1 MGAMLQ
7 RFLIMIA
14 LLVSTG
20 AFAADTVPSERNRYY
35 VPEVPSNIGQVD
47 FYLMTVGVGEEVAN
61 RFGHTGIR
69 VVDPA
74 SKTDLVYNWGKF
86 YFDQSGFLW
95 KFYRGSLT
103 YSMGIRTFQADVMRH
118 MTDERRLVMDK
129 LNLTTNQKR
138 RLFEKIAWNSLPENR
153 DFEYQYWFK
162 NCATI
167 PRDYLD
173 EVLEG
178 QVRAKFFAAKIEPV
192 YRDYVRGNLARTP
205 FVAPLLDVM
214 MNGNIDRPITAW
226 DEMFLPTYLREQL
239 LQMPTIDDEGN
250 PVPGTHLLT
259 ETKVI
264 LDYAEP
270 FERPFNDYA
279 ALMAPTALGLLGGLV
294 MYARKRQKAFYRF
307 LGGATLYWGL
317 FAGIIGV
324 TLALNWLFSGHPDG
338 WHNANL
344 LLFWPL
350 DLALI
355 PLGFRLLRTGTSTRD
370 RWPVPNSARLYL
382 ALHFAGFVVW
392 VALAGLGV
400 IQQNVWLVALWFGLP
415 AVALFGMVAGFGF
428 IPYEGTAKA
437 TPPPATARV
446 RKLRTAR

>member
-1 MGAMLQ
+1 MFQ
-7 RFLIMIA
+7 RFLIVVCA
-14 LLVSTG
+14 LVSTG
-20 AFAADTVPSERNRYY
+20 AFAAATVPADRARYY
-35 VPEVPSNIGQVD
+35 VPEVPADIGQVD

-178 QVRAKFFAAKIEPV
+178 QVRAKFYTAKIEPV

-226 DEMFLPTYLREQL
+226 DEMFLPHYLREQL
-239 LQMPTIDDEGN
+239 AQMPTIDDEGN
-250 PVPGTHLLT
+250 PVPGTHLLSD
-259 ETKVI
+259 TKVL
-264 LDYAEP
+264 LDHAEP

-279 ALMAPTALGLLGGLV
+279 ALMAPTALGLLGALV
-294 MYARKRQKAFYRF
+294 MYSRKRQKAFYRC
-307 LGGATLYWGL
+307 LGVATAYWGL
-317 FAGIIGV
+317 FAGILGV
-324 TLALNWLFSGHPDG
+324 ALATNWLFSGHPDG

-350 DLALI
+350 DLVLI
-355 PLGFRLLRTGTSTRD
+355 PLGLKFFRTGTSARD
-370 RWPVPNSARLYL
+370 RWPVLNAARFYCF
-382 ALHFAGFVVW
+382 LHFVAFAAWVLFAGIGVVS
-392 VALAGLGV
+392 
-400 IQQNVWLVALWFGLP
+400 QNVWLVALWFGVP
-415 AVALFGMVAGFGF
+415 ALGLLGMIAGFGF
-428 IPYEGTAKA
+428 IPYEEAVKA
-437 TPPPATARV
+437 SPPPAAARV